1 MGQGCYRL
9 PCESEKAGTHWF
21 RENGERNEWT
31 ACGGKLRSCVAPR
44 CASCRPSI
52 WDCLGSPRAPITNNS
67 YFGVSPG
74 DSQAVAYGE
83 LSDRAR
89 QQALA
94 IAQDVDLRIK
104 APTHLVGVGPAL
116 LEPTLRSRHRSGR
129 DGRLPK
135 PGSLLQRKFKGQIVV
150 VQVLADGF
158 QYQDRYYKSLS
169 AIARQVTGT
178 RWNGYAFF
186 GLRILDGGSS

>member
-1 MGQGCYRL
+1 MDSMWGEIEELRRATLRELQAKYLGLFGQPSRSHHKQFLFRRIAWRL
-9 PCESEKAGTHWF
+9 
-21 RENGERNEWT
+21 
-31 ACGGKLRSCVAPR
+31 
-44 CASCRPSI
+44 
-52 WDCLGSPRAPITNNS
+52 
-67 YFGVSPG
+67 
-74 DSQAVAYGE
+74 QAVAYGE
-83 LSDRAR
+83 LSQRAR

-94 IAQDVDLRIK
+94 MAQDVDLRIK
-104 APTHLVGVGPAL
+104 APAHLVGVGPAL
-116 LEPTLRSRHRSGR
+116 LEPTLRSRHRPGR